1 MALTI
6 EPADATLGATI
17 TGVHLAG
24 LSAADWRQVE
34 DAFHAFGVLVFPGQH
49 LSEEAQIA
57 FGRRFGDVE
66 QLVAKRDIVPI
77 SNRDAEGERLYDA
90 SHQALILRGNEGW
103 HTDSSYMP
111 VSAKAS
117 VLSCRVAPATG
128 GETEWADM
136 RAAYDALDEP
146 TRQRVA
152 PLAAFHSL
160 YYSQAKI
167 GHQVEVGTGY
177 GFIDGEPPLRPLV
190 KTHPVT
196 GRPAL
201 YMGRHA
207 YGIVGLSAADSERL
221 LSGLVAFACQPPRVW
236 GHRWQPGDVVIWDN
250 RCVMHRARPY
260 DQREPRVMMHTRI
273 AGDPATESALA
284 TTQPA
289 PPIDFGSAA

>member
-1 MALTI
+1 MALHI

-17 TGVHLAG
+17 TGIDLAR
-24 LSAADWRQVE
+24 LDDADWRRVE
-34 DAFHAFGVLVFPGQH
+34 DAFHQFGVLVFPSQH
-49 LSEEAQIA
+49 LTETAQVA
-57 FGRRFGDVE
+57 FGRRFGAVE

-77 SNRDAEGERLYDA
+77 SNRDAEGEQLYDR
-90 SHQALILRGNEGW
+90 SHQALVLRGNEGW

-117 VLSCRVAPATG
+117 VLSCRIAPKRG

-136 RAAYDALDEP
+136 RTAFDALDDAMRE
-146 TRQRVA
+146 RVA
-152 PLAAFHSL
+152 QLAAFHSL
-160 YYSQAKI
+160 YHSQAKL
-167 GHQVEVGTGY
+167 GHKVEAGAGY
-177 GFIDGEPPLRPLV
+177 GFIADAPPLRPLV

-207 YGIVGLSAADSERL
+207 YGIVGLAAEESERL
-221 LSGLVAFACQPPRVW
+221 LTGLVEFACQPPRVW
-236 GHRWQPGDVVIWDN
+236 GHRWAPGDVVIWDN

-273 AGDPATESALA
+273 AGDPATEAALA
-284 TTQPA
+284 TTEQA
-289 PPIDFGSAA
+289 PPIGIGTAA

>member
-1 MALTI
+1 MALNI

-17 TGVHLAG
+17 TGVDLAS
-24 LSAADWRQVE
+24 LLKEDWRQVE

-77 SNRDAEGERLYDA
+77 SNHDAEGEQLYERG
-90 SHQALILRGNEGW
+90 HQALILRGNEGW

-117 VLSCRVAPATG
+117 VLSCRIAPATG

-136 RAAYDALDEP
+136 RAAFDALDEP
-146 TRQRVA
+146 MRERVT

-160 YYSQAKI
+160 YHSQAQL
-167 GHQVEVGTGY
+167 GHKVEVGAGY

-196 GRPAL
+196 GREAL

-236 GHRWQPGDVVIWDN
+236 GHSWQPGDVVIWDN

-273 AGDPATESALA
+273 AGDPATEGALA